1 VTRSATTQSSS
12 PASTASAGATLS
24 DLIVRSL
31 TRHSSSEAF
40 VAGDRRLTYAQVRD
54 LVSQYMGALSRR
66 GVGLGVGVTMLSPNM
81 PESWIVQAAT
91 YLLGGRFTGLQALAS
106 VQDHIVVCEDAE
118 AAVLVVSAPL
128 EEHGRQVLDQVD
140 SLRHLLVVPT
150 DGGLPEGES
159 YAARALD
166 TGPATESD
174 VAWLQYTAFVQVCA
188 ARQNR
193 QGDQQGTRSY
203 PRRRSAVSIATSTRE
218 VMPGTSTGR
227 RPAT

>member
-1 VTRSATTQSSS
+1 VAAQWCGSPRWKA
-12 PASTASAGATLS
+12 PASAASAGATLS
-24 DLIVRSL
+24 HLIVRSL

-66 GVGLGVGVTMLSPNM
+66 GVGLGVGVTMLSPNT

-106 VQDHIVVCEDAE
+106 VQDQIVVCEDAE

-128 EEHGRQVLDQVD
+128 EEHGRPVRDQVD

-150 DGGLPEGES
+150 DGGLPDHLLRPHPS
-159 YAARALD
+159 LTAQPRVIFV
-166 TGPATESD
+166 SD
-174 VAWLQYTAFVQVCA
+174 
-188 ARQNR
+188 
-193 QGDQQGTRSY
+193 
-203 PRRRSAVSIATSTRE
+203 P
-218 VMPGTSTGR
+218 PGASN
-227 RPAT
+227 

>member
-1 VTRSATTQSSS
+1 MTPSATTQSSS
-12 PASTASAGATLS
+12 SASTASAGATLS
-24 DLIVRSL
+24 DLIVASL

-54 LVSQYMGALSRR
+54 LVSQYMGALGRR

-106 VQDHIVVCEDAE
+106 VQDHIAVCEDAE

-166 TGPATESD
+166 AGPATESD
-174 VAWLQYTAFVQVCA
+174 VAWLQYT
-188 ARQNR
+188 
-193 QGDQQGTRSY
+193 GGTTGRPKGVKLPHRGRRDGPV
-203 PRRRSAVSIATSTRE
+203 PRRGPGRYCAGRTAVQ
-218 VMPGTSTGR
+218 GR
-227 RPAT
+227 DRAGAD